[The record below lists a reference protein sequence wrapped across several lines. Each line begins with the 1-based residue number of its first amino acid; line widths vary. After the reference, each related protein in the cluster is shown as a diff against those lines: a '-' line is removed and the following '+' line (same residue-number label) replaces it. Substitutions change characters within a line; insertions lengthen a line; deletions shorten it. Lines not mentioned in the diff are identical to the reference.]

1 MGFTLGYGTVRL
13 NESMQ
18 ATSVLELLSLL
29 AGVQIKDKAP
39 TYVGGRMGRPEK
51 AKHREMK
58 PLVHVLFPV
67 GLKGGSHRDLVEAAK
82 QGPVFVE
89 IAKRKCPN
97 CKNYTLKVKCDT
109 CGCETVHEKSCPR
122 CGRTVKDSGCSTCKT
137 DGVMYQRQPI
147 NFKELIGN
155 AMHLSWLSI
164 SKNVTRR

>member
-1 MGFTLGYGTVRL
+1 MISSDVKVEDGIVSEITGDVIEDVVKSLRKIFIPHKITDGKVVLSGEDAAALGFTLGYGTIRFG
-13 NESMQ
+13 ESMQ
-18 ATSVLELLSLL
+18 AASVLEFLSLL

-89 IAKRKCPN
+89 LTKRKCPN
-97 CKNYTLKVKCDT
+97 C
-109 CGCETVHEKSCPR
+109 
-122 CGRTVKDSGCSTCKT
+122 
-137 DGVMYQRQPI
+137 
-147 NFKELIGN
+147 
-155 AMHLSWLSI
+155 
-164 SKNVTRR
+164 